1 MIVGSDGGR
10 CAKEQ
15 SVHSFLR
22 FSRLPL
28 ISSLFPYLQRL
39 HARQCSTVSCCY
51 NAAVDMSH
59 DEGYLA
65 SFNIQTQHSSRGI
78 QHSVWDQTSTYMQ
91 EHPSQKSKL
100 FWCGSTLLRQHLQFR
115 VDYAILV
122 EKEYKYARMD
132 QYTHVASKISTSQRP
147 RREY

>member
-1 MIVGSDGGR
+1 MADDAPRNKASTVFY
-10 CAKEQ
+10 
-15 SVHSFLR
+15 VFLVFLSFLLCFHTFNASMPGSAALYR
-22 FSRLPL
+22 AAIMQPSTCHMMKDTWPHLTSRHNTAP
-28 ISSLFPYLQRL
+28 
-39 HARQCSTVSCCY
+39 
-51 NAAVDMSH
+51 
-59 DEGYLA
+59 G
-65 SFNIQTQHSSRGI
+65 GI